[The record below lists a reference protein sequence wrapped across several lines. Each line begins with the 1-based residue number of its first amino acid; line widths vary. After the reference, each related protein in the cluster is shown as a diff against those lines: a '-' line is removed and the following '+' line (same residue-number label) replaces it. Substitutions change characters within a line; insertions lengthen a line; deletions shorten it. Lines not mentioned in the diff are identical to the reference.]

1 MKHLG
6 LSGCR
11 QSSLCAYRGALV
23 AHRALLCAILAA
35 GCMAGPGYAQE
46 SGGVP
51 AVLRTPDVRY
61 EPSEMDVVQ
70 AMLRL
75 ADVKPGDVVY
85 DLGCGDGRIVIAA
98 VRQANARGVC
108 VDIDPRRIAESRENA
123 RLAGV
128 SDRIE
133 FLNQDLLATDISGAT
148 VVMLFLSGQL
158 NLKVRPKL
166 LRELKPGSRI
176 VSHWHDM
183 GDWAPQQT
191 ERVTSGGRE
200 RPIYRWTIP

>member
-1 MKHLG
+1 MRRLG
-6 LSGCR
+6 LSRCR
-11 QSSLCAYRGALV
+11 LSSLCAYRGARA
-23 AHRALLCAILAA
+23 AHWALLCAILAA
-35 GCMAGPGYAQE
+35 GCMAGAGYAQE
-46 SGGVP
+46 SGGAP

-108 VDIDPRRIAESRENA
+108 VDIDPQRIVESRENA

-133 FLNQDLLATDISGAT
+133 FLNQDLLATDISSAT

-183 GDWAPQQT
+183 GDWTPQQT
-191 ERVTSGGRE
+191 EQVTSGGRE

>member
-1 MKHLG
+1 MRHLG
-6 LSGCR
+6 LSRCR
-11 QSSLCAYRGALV
+11 LSSLCAYRGAPA
-23 AHRALLCAILAA
+23 AHWALLCAILAA
-35 GCMAGPGYAQE
+35 GCMAGAGYAQE
-46 SGGVP
+46 SVGAP

-70 AMLRL
+70 AMLRM

-108 VDIDPRRIAESRENA
+108 VDIDPRRIAESQENA

-128 SDRIE
+128 SDRIQ
-133 FLNQDLLATDISGAT
+133 FLNQDLLATDISSAT

-166 LRELKPGSRI
+166 LRELKSGTRI

-200 RPIYRWTIP
+200 RPVYLWTIP